1 MAGLNKLMNKTR
13 KMLRSFFGVARKPVT
28 ATKIVLKD
36 AACTTKKVVK
46 GAVRMAKKPVRVV
59 MNPVKSVKGL
69 AKSAKGL
76 TKSAK
81 KTVRATTRRLG
92 RLVRF

>member
-13 KMLRSFFGVARKPVT
+13 KMLRRFFGVARKPVT

-36 AACTTKKVVK
+36 AAITTKKVMK
-46 GAVRMAKKPVRVV
+46 GAVRMAKKPMKVT
-59 MNPVKSVKGL
+59 
-69 AKSAKGL
+69 KGL
-76 TKSAK
+76 TKSTKGLAMSAK

-92 RLVRF
+92 RLIKF